1 MMRTTIRV
9 LVVIL
14 IILLTHI
21 IIVRV
26 VLLLKLLLKP
36 ILRLVSF
43 PSHKRR
49 GERLTQQE
57 CSRRRKGSNAMAFF
71 SKSWAWVLP
80 SFCKEGKTKD
90 KAKASR
96 VDYLSRETFSFWTL
110 LTLEIK
116 GNQNKQRENRKE
128 STVVD
133 ITANQ
138 RWVGGEND
146 KLDFYASILE
156 WNS

>member
-1 MMRTTIRV
+1 
-9 LVVIL
+9 
-14 IILLTHI
+14 
-21 IIVRV
+21 
-26 VLLLKLLLKP
+26 
-36 ILRLVSF
+36 
-43 PSHKRR
+43 
-49 GERLTQQE
+49 
-57 CSRRRKGSNAMAFF
+57 MAFF

-80 SFCKEGKTKD
+80 SFCKEGKSKD

-116 GNQNKQRENRKE
+116 EDGPCGTYRNQNKQRENRKE